1 MQELQVMGYRSDVGF
16 ACDPIIKQV
25 IETMG
30 EWDSEFKELLDYG
43 EDLADGHDQG
53 RYRWES
59 VKWYESFPDVQVVE
73 NIMSMCDNCDIN
85 GLAYD
90 SYGFIR
96 IGEELDDVEMK
107 GDTCAFD
114 LYINRSLDI

>member
-1 MQELQVMGYRSDVGF
+1 MGYRSDVGF

-25 IETMG
+25 VETVG
-30 EWDSEFKELLDYG
+30 EWDSEFKEFLDYG
-43 EDLADGHDQG
+43 EDLAVGDDQG
-53 RYRWES
+53 RYRWEG
-59 VKWYESFPDVQVVE
+59 VKWYESFPDVQIVE
-73 NIMSMCDNCDIN
+73 NIMTMCDNYDAP

-96 IGEELDDVEMK
+96 IGEELDDSEMR

-114 LYINRSLDI
+114 LYINSSLGI

>member
-1 MQELQVMGYRSDVGF
+1 MGYRSDVGF

-25 IETMG
+25 IETVG
-30 EWDSEFKELLDYG
+30 EWDKEFKELLDYG
-43 EDLADGHDQG
+43 DDLSSDDYG
-53 RYRWES
+53 RWRFES
-59 VKWYESFPDVQVVE
+59 VKWYDSFLDVQVVE
-73 NIMSMCDNCDIN
+73 NIMTMCDNVDIS

-107 GDTCAFD
+107 GDTSAFD
-114 LYINRSLDI
+114 LYVNRSLDI

>member
-1 MQELQVMGYRSDVGF
+1 MGYRSDVGF

-25 IETMG
+25 IETVG
-30 EWDSEFKELLDYG
+30 DWDSEFKELLDYG

-59 VKWYESFPDVQVVE
+59 VKWYESFPDVQIVE
-73 NIMSMCDNCDIN
+73 NIMVMCDNCDGA

-114 LYINRSLDI
+114 LYVNRSLDI

>member
-1 MQELQVMGYRSDVGF
+1 MGYRSDVGF

-25 IETMG
+25 IETVG

-43 EDLADGHDQG
+43 EDLSEGHAQG
-53 RYRWES
+53 RWRFES
-59 VKWYESFPDVQVVE
+59 VKWYDSFPDVQVVE
-73 NIMSMCDNCDIN
+73 NIMTMCDNVDIS

-96 IGEELDDVEMK
+96 LGEEHDDVETR

-114 LYINRSLDI
+114 LYINRSIDI

>member
-1 MQELQVMGYRSDVGF
+1 MGYRSDVGF

-25 IETMG
+25 IETVA
-30 EWDSEFKELLDYG
+30 EWDKEFKELLDYG

-59 VKWYESFPDVQVVE
+59 VKWYESYPDVSVVE
-73 NIMSMCDNCDIN
+73 NIMVMCDSCDIN

-96 IGEELDDVEMK
+96 IGDEIDDVEMK
-107 GDTCAFD
+107 GDTGAFD
-114 LYINRSLDI
+114 LYVNRSIDI

>member
-1 MQELQVMGYRSDVGF
+1 MGYRSDVGF
-16 ACDPIIKQV
+16 ACDPIVKQV

-30 EWDSEFKELLDYG
+30 EWDKEFKELLDYG
-43 EDLADGHDQG
+43 EDLASGHDQG

-59 VKWYESFPDVQVVE
+59 VKWYESYPDVQVIE
-73 NIMSMCDNCDIN
+73 NIMVMCDNCDIN

-114 LYINRSLDI
+114 LYVNRSLDI

>member
-1 MQELQVMGYRSDVGF
+1 MGYRSDVGF

-25 IETMG
+25 VETVG
-30 EWDSEFKELLDYG
+30 EWDKEFKELLDYG
-43 EDLADGHDQG
+43 DDLSRDDYG
-53 RYRWES
+53 RWRFES
-59 VKWYESFPDVQVVE
+59 VKWYDSFPDVQVVE
-73 NIMSMCDNCDIN
+73 NIMTMCDSVDIS

-96 IGEELDDVEMK
+96 LGEEHDDVETR

-114 LYINRSLDI
+114 LYINRSIDI

>member
-1 MQELQVMGYRSDVGF
+1 MGYRSDVGF

-25 IETMG
+25 IETIG
-30 EWDSEFKELLDYG
+30 EWDSEFKELLDCG
-43 EDLADGHDQG
+43 EDLAFGHDQG

-59 VKWYESFPDVQVVE
+59 VKWYESYPDVQVID
-73 NIMSMCDNCDIN
+73 NIMVMCDNCNIN
-85 GLAYD
+85 GLAHD

-114 LYINRSLDI
+114 LYVNRSLDI

>member
-1 MQELQVMGYRSDVGF
+1 MGYRSDVGF

-25 IETMG
+25 VETVA
-30 EWDSEFKELLDYG
+30 EWDSEFRELLDCG
-43 EDLADGHDQG
+43 EDLAEGDGHG
-53 RYRWES
+53 RWRFES
-59 VKWYESFPDVQVVE
+59 VKWYDSFPDVQIVE
-73 NIMSMCDNCDIN
+73 NIMSMCNNYDAP

-114 LYINRSLDI
+114 LYVNRSLAI